1 MAAPDHHRET
11 VLIEQ
16 LSIAV
21 KGQGLYPITDQVT
34 PLIARCHRDEGL
46 CTLFIRH
53 TSASL
58 LIQENYDASARVDL
72 ENWLNRLVPEDDPLY
87 THTSEGADDMPSHIK
102 SALTATQLS
111 IPFQH
116 GELLLGTW
124 QGIYLWEHRH
134 HAGRRQLVVH
144 F

>member
-1 MAAPDHHRET
+1 MIQQFA
-11 VLIEQ
+11 VK
-16 LSIAV
+16 V
-21 KGQGLYPITDQVT
+21 KGQGLYPITDAVR
-34 PLIARCHRDEGL
+34 PLVAAAASSEGL

-58 LIQENYDASARVDL
+58 LIQENYDDSARADL
-72 ENWLNRLVPEDDPLY
+72 ENWLNRLVPENDPLY
-87 THTSEGADDMPSHIK
+87 THTLEGADDMPAHIK
-102 SALTATQLS
+102 SALTATTLS

-134 HAGRRQLVVH
+134 QPGSRQLVLH
-144 F
+144 L